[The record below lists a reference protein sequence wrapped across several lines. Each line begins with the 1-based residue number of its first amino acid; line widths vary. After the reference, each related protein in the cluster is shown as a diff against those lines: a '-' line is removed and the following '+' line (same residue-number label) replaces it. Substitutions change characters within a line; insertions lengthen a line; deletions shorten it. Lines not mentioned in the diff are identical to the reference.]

1 MSALIATLC
10 CIFTATGWAW
20 ESLRHLKQMEKAAKL
35 SREMVEENLKLR
47 QKLNNEQFRSSVR
60 IADLEEKIKDLESEK
75 SNLNKELTEAKNKL
89 KTACEHINTLR
100 WMVSDL
106 EQGKPIIRGIAK

>member
-1 MSALIATLC
+1 MSALTATLC

-47 QKLNNEQFRSSVR
+47 QKLNNEQFRSSAR
-60 IADLEEKIKDLESEK
+60 KADLEEKIKDLETENSQL
-75 SNLNKELTEAKNKL
+75 SQELTEVKNKL
-89 KTACEHINTLR
+89 KTAHNNLR
-100 WMVSDL
+100 IMFV
-106 EQGKPIIRGIAK
+106 EYNRAKKEE